1 MGVVEVV
8 GLVDRQRLSRFQ
20 ARAHRTGPG
29 APLGPLRTQIEP
41 RLAQAVAEE
50 GIAEELDRHAFAVG
64 KQQHVVL
71 PRHLAEQVFEPR
83 TGDGDQILRLLAV
96 FPKSRFRNDIGFT
109 TLRRIEPVML
119 QERSH
124 DFTTVSSR
132 RTGRPRLTRSI
143 SRMCSECETIT
154 AFPTDRTCSSGR
166 VCAWQGRK

>member
-119 QERSH
+119 QAAQPRFH
-124 DFTTVSSR
+124 DRLVAAHGKTTAD
-132 RTGRPRLTRSI
+132 
-143 SRMCSECETIT
+143 
-154 AFPTDRTCSSGR
+154 AFDFADVLGM
-166 VCAWQGRK
+166 